1 MQEALKKSADD
12 DVCGQTQRESLQLD
26 ELLIPN
32 VNTWGNVHY
41 NVPLRHSN
49 NETRTAMNIAHR
61 FIPPIPHALDC
72 VSNFNYRPR
81 LRKV

>member
-1 MQEALKKSADD
+1 MQEALKKSADA
-12 DVCGQTQRESLQLD
+12 DVCGQTQKQPLRLD

-49 NETRTAMNIAHR
+49 NETRTAVKIAHR
-61 FIPPIPHALDC
+61 HIPPIPHALDC
-72 VSNFNYRPR
+72 VSKILSNNI
-81 LRKV
+81 

>member
-1 MQEALKKSADD
+1 MQEALAQSAGAN
-12 DVCGQTQRESLQLD
+12 VCGQTQKASLHLD

-72 VSNFNYRPR
+72 VSKFIIID
-81 LRKV
+81 